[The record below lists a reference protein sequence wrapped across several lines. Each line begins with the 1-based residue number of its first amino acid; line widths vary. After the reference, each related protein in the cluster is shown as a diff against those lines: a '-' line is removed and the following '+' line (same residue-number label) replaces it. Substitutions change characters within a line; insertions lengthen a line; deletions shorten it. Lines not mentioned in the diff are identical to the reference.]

1 MFLGWEGMHR
11 RRLRPRMG
19 RRIALSIVCMSHS
32 QCTARQPW
40 STEPQLNAGS
50 MVAKNDKRKHSLKK
64 SQNAFNDRG
73 AASQARYRH
82 HSLKPTIRISM
93 AIPASV
99 SGADQWRA
107 SSPAY
112 AVPETRRHLEACFGA
127 DLYHPFVKSPP

>member
-1 MFLGWEGMHR
+1 
-11 RRLRPRMG
+11 MG

-99 SGADQWRA
+99 SGA

-112 AVPETRRHLEACFGA
+112 AVPETRRHLEACFG